1 MQKLDIMLFSSVYLI
16 LTAIYVSS
24 NMTVEFTDAD
34 DGKLK
39 GNQSITHKANFYS
52 TKSHPGTDEP
62 LERDIVMLGV
72 YPEFEIR

>member
-1 MQKLDIMLFSSVYLI
+1 
-16 LTAIYVSS
+16 
-24 NMTVEFTDAD
+24 MTVEFTDAD

-39 GNQSITHKANFYS
+39 GNHSITHKANFYS